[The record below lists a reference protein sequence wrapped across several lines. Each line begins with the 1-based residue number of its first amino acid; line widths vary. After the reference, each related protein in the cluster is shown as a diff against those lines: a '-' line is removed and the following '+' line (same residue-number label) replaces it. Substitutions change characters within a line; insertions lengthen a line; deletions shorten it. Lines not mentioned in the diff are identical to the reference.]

1 MGIRMSDFRR
11 RSRTHFLAAFVCGWL
26 SACGGGGSDG
36 NGQSVPPS
44 LTVTASTISVSAT
57 TAQTTPTSLINA
69 KISNPGSGQYY
80 FSKSFTTNG
89 LASITA
95 TNEANVGNFTL
106 EFKTPSSLAPGSY
119 SDTLTIEACEDSA
132 CQQQIAGS
140 PAKITVNYVVS
151 EGPGTAPQLSS
162 LGPNAIM
169 AGGSSFQLI
178 VTGTNFDGQSIVQW
192 NGAQQP
198 TTFISSTLLVA
209 SISSSDIAASGKVP
223 VTVAKFDSAGATVS
237 NALTFA
243 ISATALPTTLV
254 LSTQAVNV
262 SSNTLL
268 GGSPILN
275 NPVAL
280 IVSGSS
286 SATYYY
292 SISFTGSAVAGLTI
306 NGQTGLASGITVPSG
321 PTAGRITGEPSPG
334 LGESIT
340 GTFTGPVTFIDQIE
354 LLAAST
360 LGAGTYTDTIT
371 VKVCTDAQCSKQVAG
386 SPQSV
391 AIDYT
396 VTGNGIP
403 NAQFTLTNPSM
414 VVEAPT
420 SGAAATG
427 TTKITT
433 NGLPPY
439 GAYVFPAIGSGAA
452 IAGATVQSNLDGSA
466 TLSVTTKPPAS
477 LGSGIYT
484 DSVQLQI
491 CYDSAC
497 SKPAT
502 SAPLQVQVMYI
513 VDASPGVDFTQATI
527 PVQAGDMAWDA
538 TRQRIYATANSD
550 TGGIS
555 QSLLVINPTTASI
568 EQVVSL
574 GQGSNPTSIALS
586 DDGQYAYILSSIQV
600 LRVDLGTLT
609 VDETLNVFAASIK
622 AVPGEPNALAVETV
636 SNTPTLVIYDG
647 TTARPQS
654 FTPGGLEIPVL
665 YTFGA
670 DASTL
675 YAYEDAVTSP
685 TMYQL
690 SVSSNGL
697 TVAQQTANVVLNQ
710 GNFSD
715 IEYASGLIY
724 AIPGS
729 VYNPSTQSVQPSF
742 KFLSSNPLGNSYSY
756 SFAIDASLNRAYFI
770 TSDTPNGTTD
780 DMTLEGFDL
789 TTQAPTWVTRFPSS
803 NPVGGRMIR
812 WGTDGIAFIGGNIAA
827 PTITLISGSV
837 ISR

>member
-1 MGIRMSDFRR
+1 MSGFRR
-11 RSRTHFLAAFVCGWL
+11 KSRAYFLATLLCGSL
-26 SACGGGGSDG
+26 GGCGGGGGGGSG
-36 NGQSVPPS
+36 PSTPAS
-44 LTVTASTISVSAT
+44 LTVTSSTVSASVT
-57 TAQTTPTSLINA
+57 TAETAPSSLINA
-69 KISNPGSGQYY
+69 TISNSGSGQYY

-89 LASITA
+89 LDSVTA
-95 TNEANVGNFTL
+95 ANNANVGTFTL
-106 EFKTPSSLAPGSY
+106 RFKTPSSLAPGTY
-119 SDTLTIEACEDSA
+119 KDTLTIEACEDSA

-140 PAKITVNYVVS
+140 PATITVNYVVS
-151 EGPGTAPQLSS
+151 EGPGTAPQLSR
-162 LGPNAIM
+162 LGPNTVV

-178 VTGTNFDGQSIVQW
+178 VTGTNFDGQSIIQW

-198 TTFISSTLLVA
+198 TTFLSSTLLVA
-209 SISSSDIAASGKVP
+209 SISAADIAASGSIP
-223 VTVAKFDSAGATVS
+223 VTVAKFDSGGPTVS
-237 NALTFA
+237 NSLTFGV
-243 ISATALPTTLV
+243 SASAVPATLALSAQALSAASNTSLSGNTTLD
-254 LSTQAVNV
+254 
-262 SSNTLL
+262 
-268 GGSPILN
+268 

-280 IVSGSS
+280 IVNGSS
-286 SATYYY
+286 GATYYF
-292 SISFTGSAVAGLTI
+292 SISFTGSAVAGMTI
-306 NGQTGLASGITVPSG
+306 AGQTGLTPGITVPPG

-334 LGESIT
+334 LGGTIT
-340 GTFTGPVTFIDQIE
+340 GTFTGPIAFIDQIS
-354 LLAAST
+354 LLAASA
-360 LGAGTYTDTIT
+360 LGSGTYADSIT
-371 VKVCTDAQCSKQVAG
+371 VKVCADAQCAEQIAG

-391 AIDYT
+391 AVNYT
-396 VTGNGIP
+396 VTGSGIP
-403 NAQFTLTNPSM
+403 NAQFTLTNPTM

-452 IAGATVQSNLDGSA
+452 IASAAVQSNLDGSA

-484 DSVQLQI
+484 DSVQLRI

-497 SKPAT
+497 LKPAT
-502 SAPLQVQVMYI
+502 PTPLQVQVMYI

-527 PVQAGDMAWDA
+527 PVQAGDMAWNA

-574 GQGSNPTSIALS
+574 GQGSYPTSIALS
-586 DDGQYAYILSSIQV
+586 DDGQYAYIISSIQV

-609 VDETLNVFAASIK
+609 VDETLNVFADSIK
-622 AVPGEPNALAVETV
+622 AVPGEPDAVAVETV

-647 TTARPQS
+647 TVPRPQT

-665 YTFGA
+665 YSFGA

-690 SVSSNGL
+690 SVSSNGF
-697 TVAQQTANVVLNQ
+697 TVAQQTSNVILNQ
-710 GNFSD
+710 GNFGD

-724 AIPGS
+724 AVPGS
-729 VYNPSTQSVQPSF
+729 VYSPSTQSVLPSF
-742 KFLSSNPLGNSYSY
+742 QFLSSNPSGYSYSY
-756 SFAIDASLNRAYFI
+756 SFAIDASLNRAYFM
-770 TSDTPNGTTD
+770 TTDSPDGTTN
-780 DMTLEGFDL
+780 DMTLEGFNL

-803 NPVGGRMIR
+803 NPLGGRMIR
-812 WGTDGIAFIGGNIAA
+812 WGTDGIAFSEEMQPRRA
-827 PTITLISGSV
+827 
-837 ISR
+837 SR